1 MEIAIL
7 GLVALLVGLT
17 WLFCLLVA
25 WLKDRQ

>member
-7 GLVALLVGLT
+7 AVVAALIGLS